1 VLIPPE
7 SDPIAF
13 TLPAFRR
20 ELLLT
25 GADEISVTL
34 KRADQIAAYQT
45 AVKQQRPW
53 EMQAG

>member
-1 VLIPPE
+1 MLIPPE
-7 SDPIAF
+7 GEPIAF

-34 KRADQIAAYQT
+34 KRADQISAYEAA
-45 AVKQQRPW
+45 AKQHRPW